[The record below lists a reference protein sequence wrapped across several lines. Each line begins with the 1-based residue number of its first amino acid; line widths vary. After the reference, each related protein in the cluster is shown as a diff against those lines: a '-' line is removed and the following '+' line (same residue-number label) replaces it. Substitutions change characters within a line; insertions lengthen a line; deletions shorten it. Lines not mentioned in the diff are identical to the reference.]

1 MLVHIYGKVR
11 VVHLTYNSP
20 SDHARTSGWI
30 WISIMQFE
38 SNAFNKVTKI
48 IRPTDDV

>member
-1 MLVHIYGKVR
+1 MLVHIYGKGQLFTLPIIR
-11 VVHLTYNSP
+11 QAI
-20 SDHARTSGWI
+20 ARTSGWI